1 MAIIILRN
9 QNILISAILMCA
21 LFKIETTFK
30 IPHLFFP
37 ELAAL
42 SYGLFTNSH
51 RNWLNDSRGV
61 LFAPFLCSMI
71 GVLSFIFLKNSAVS
85 LFVAFV
91 GGFLVL
97 KVLNS
102 SITPSISAGLFAI
115 QFEISTFQYSLN
127 ILIISFLLILTGR
140 ILGKLNNHNSFLLA
154 EAEPSKRLSRSEFIY
169 VLLWFLIAIL
179 SSKYLNYREIILPP
193 LFVILIETAKNATK
207 LNLTQIFKVTGAVLI
222 VSYMSILLKQGL
234 GFNIYI
240 IISVLVLT
248 NLIIKMAKIDVP
260 PLFALSLLPLILP
273 TYTIFSPL
281 ITTVS
286 LLFSLIGLT
295 ILCKKIRIT
304 N

>member
-1 MAIIILRN
+1 
-9 QNILISAILMCA
+9 
-21 LFKIETTFK
+21 
-30 IPHLFFP
+30 
-37 ELAAL
+37 
-42 SYGLFTNSH
+42 
-51 RNWLNDSRGV
+51 
-61 LFAPFLCSMI
+61 MI

-154 EAEPSKRLSRSEFIY
+154 EAEPSKRLSRSELIY

-248 NLIIKMAKIDVP
+248 NLIVKMAKIDVP